1 MKRLKASFITTT
13 ALTLSFGTAAF
24 ADSNEAYLDQQDVGN
39 SAIVDQSG
47 GSNNKAGDSVRRM
60 TQDGDTAVDGYNQLS
75 ITQSSSNNEI
85 GLIGSGVSQTSGAQG
100 STAGYVTSNVATITQ
115 SGGGSN
121 VIGELVQDHNG
132 GPYNPGNNGVPNTLT
147 VTQDGTSNTITTIL
161 QEGKPNDRNT
171 ATITMSGTDDNI
183 DVVEQKVSN
192 DGSGDNTLTITM
204 NGTANGIGDFTDFAY
219 GSGAQAAHFRQFY
232 ATRTNANVIIGGT
245 GNLVGT
251 YQQGKNNDVGTL
263 DVSGTDNQLGVSQ
276 DGNFNLVSVAAITG
290 ERNNIGI
297 RQIGDTNGASVTVSQ
312 NDNAFGVLQ
321 DGYTNSAT
329 VSVDGNGNGLT
340 SSTPPLAGSALAAAS
355 SDLSFQ
361 AGLFQQQGNDNTV
374 LASVTGDNN
383 LFGTLQW
390 GNDNSITATV
400 AGNNNQSAVAQL
412 GSNNTASFSQSGG
425 TNNVG
430 IIQ

>member
-1 MKRLKASFITTT
+1 MKLLKTSLITST
-13 ALTLSFGTAAF
+13 ALTLSLSTAAF

-47 GSNNKAGDSVRRM
+47 GSNNKAGSAGLQM
-60 TQDGDTAVDGYNQLS
+60 TQDGFTAVDGYNQLS
-75 ITQSSSNNEI
+75 ITQSSNDNEI
-85 GLIGSGVSQTSGAQG
+85 GLIGSGVSQVGKASNPGAV
-100 STAGYVTSNVATITQ
+100 ASNVATVTQ

-121 VIGELVQDHNG
+121 VIGELVQFHNG
-132 GPYNPGNNGVPNTLT
+132 GPGSAGVPNTAT
-147 VTQDGTSNTITTIL
+147 VTQDGTSNNITTIN
-161 QEGKPNDRNT
+161 QEGKVNDRNT
-171 ATITMSGTDDNI
+171 ATVTMSGTGDNI
-183 DVVEQKVSN
+183 DLVQQKVTNS
-192 DGSGDNTLTITM
+192 GSGDNTLTITM
-204 NGTANGIGDFTDFAY
+204 NGTANGIGDFTGFAN
-219 GSGAQAAHFRQFY
+219 GSGAVAAHFRQFN

-251 YQQGKNNDVGTL
+251 YQDGANNDVGTL
-263 DVSGTDNQLGVSQ
+263 DVSGVDNQLGVFQ
-276 DGNFNLVSVAAITG
+276 DGDFNLVSVAAITG

-321 DGYTNSAT
+321 NGYTNSAT

-340 SSTPPLAGSALAAAS
+340 GSTPLLAGSALAAAS

-361 AGLFQQQGNDNTV
+361 AGLFQQQGNDNSV

-400 AGNNNQSAVAQL
+400 AGNSNQSAVAQL